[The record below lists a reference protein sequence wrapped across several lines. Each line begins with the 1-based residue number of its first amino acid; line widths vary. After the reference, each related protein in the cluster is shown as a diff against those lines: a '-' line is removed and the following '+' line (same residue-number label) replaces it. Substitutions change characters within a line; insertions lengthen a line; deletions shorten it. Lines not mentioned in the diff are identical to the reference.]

1 MRHVVF
7 VTGGARSGKSRFAQ
21 TLAEGWK
28 GRLLYVA
35 TGEGRD
41 EEMRRRIAKHRE
53 DRGTRWDTREEPLD
67 LAAALQGAARPGYGG
82 GLVDCL
88 TLWTSNLLEE
98 AEGDPETVERRLE
111 DFWAALEAFRGRLC
125 LVTNEVGLGIVPE
138 NALARRFRDLAGR
151 VNQGAAA
158 RATEALLVVSGLP
171 LRLKGPTRRGG
182 KR

>member
-1 MRHVVF
+1 MRQIVF

-21 TLAEGWK
+21 SLVEGWE
-28 GRLLYVA
+28 GRLLYIA

-53 DRGTRWDTREEPLD
+53 DRGARWDTREEPLD
-67 LAAALQGAARPGYGG
+67 LAAALEGAARVGYGG
-82 GLVDCL
+82 ALVDCL

-98 AEGDPETVERRLE
+98 AEGEPGCVERRLGS
-111 DFWAALEAFRGRLC
+111 FWAALEGFRGRLC

-158 RATEALLVVSGLP
+158 RATEAFLVVSGLP
-171 LRLKGPTRRGG
+171 LKLKG
-182 KR
+182 